1 MRKSLTL
8 VATGVA
14 AALALSACGGSEDAS
29 TSVDTLDPANPVTL
43 TVGASPL
50 PHAQILQYVDD
61 NLAADAGLDLD
72 IKEFDD
78 YVTPNIALDDGSLDA
93 NYYQHLPYF
102 ESQVE
107 SQGYDFEHGAGVHV
121 EPYAVFSEKHE
132 DISAVGDGA
141 RVAIT
146 NDPSN
151 QARALTLLEEAG
163 LLENID
169 DDASVLALTDEQNPK
184 GLEFVENQPELLV
197 NDLSDPTVD
206 LSILNGN
213 YILAAGLS
221 TDDALLVESV
231 TDNPYANF
239 LAWKTG
245 NKDARID
252 KLEELLHSP
261 EVKSFIEET
270 WPNGD
275 VTAAF

>member
-8 VATGVA
+8 AATAVA
-14 AALALSACGGSEDAS
+14 AALTLSACGGSDAS

-43 TVGASPL
+43 TVGASPM
-50 PHAQILQYVDD
+50 PHAQVLAFVAD
-61 NLAADAGLDLD
+61 NLAADAGLELD

-78 YVTPNIALDDGSLDA
+78 YITPNIALDDGSLDA

-102 ESQVE
+102 ESQVQ

-121 EPYAVFSEKHE
+121 EPYAVFSEKH
-132 DISAVGDGA
+132 DDVAAVGEGA

-151 QARALTLLEEAG
+151 QARALELLEEAG
-163 LLENID
+163 LLKDIEA
-169 DDASVLALTDEQNPK
+169 DASVLALTDEQNPK
-184 GLEFVENQPELLV
+184 GLDFVENQPELLV

-206 LSILNGN
+206 LAILNGN

-231 TDNPYANF
+231 ENNPYANF

-261 EVKSFIEET
+261 EVKAFIEET

>member
-8 VATGVA
+8 AATAVA
-14 AALALSACGGSEDAS
+14 AALTLSACGGSDAS

-43 TVGASPL
+43 TVGASPM
-50 PHAQILQYVDD
+50 PHAQVLAFVAD
-61 NLAADAGLDLD
+61 NLAADAGLELD

-78 YVTPNIALDDGSLDA
+78 YITPNIALDDGSLDA

-102 ESQVE
+102 ESQVQ

-121 EPYAVFSEKHE
+121 EPYAVFSEKH
-132 DISAVGDGA
+132 DDVAAVGEGA

-151 QARALTLLEEAG
+151 QARALTLLEGAG
-163 LLENID
+163 LLENVD
-169 DDASVLALTDEQNPK
+169 ADASVLSLTDEQNPK

-197 NDLSDPTVD
+197 SDLSDATVD
-206 LSILNGN
+206 LAIINGN
-213 YILAAGLS
+213 YILAAELS
-221 TDDALLVESV
+221 TEDALLVESV
-231 TDNPYANF
+231 EDNPYANF

-261 EVKSFIEET
+261 EVSSFIEET

>member
-8 VATGVA
+8 AATAVA
-14 AALALSACGGSEDAS
+14 AALTLSACGGSDAS

-43 TVGASPL
+43 TVGASPM
-50 PHAQILQYVDD
+50 PHAQVLAFVAD
-61 NLAADAGLDLD
+61 NLAADAGLELD

-78 YVTPNIALDDGSLDA
+78 YITPNIALDDGSLDA

-102 ESQVE
+102 ESQVQ

-121 EPYAVFSEKHE
+121 EPYAVFSEKH
-132 DISAVGDGA
+132 DDVAAVGEGA

-151 QARALTLLEEAG
+151 QARALELLEEAG
-163 LLENID
+163 LLKDIEA
-169 DDASVLALTDEQNPK
+169 DASVLALTDEQNPK
-184 GLEFVENQPELLV
+184 GLDFVENQPELLV

-206 LSILNGN
+206 LAILNGN

-231 TDNPYANF
+231 EDNPYANF

-245 NKDARID
+245 HKDARID

-261 EVKSFIEET
+261 EVKAFIEET

>member
-8 VATGVA
+8 AATAVA
-14 AALALSACGGSEDAS
+14 AALTLSACGGSDAS

-43 TVGASPL
+43 TVGASPM
-50 PHAQILQYVDD
+50 PHAQVLAFVAD
-61 NLAADAGLDLD
+61 NLAADAGLELD

-78 YVTPNIALDDGSLDA
+78 YITPNIALDDGSLDA

-102 ESQVE
+102 ESQVQ

-121 EPYAVFSEKHE
+121 EPYAVFSEKH
-132 DISAVGDGA
+132 DDVAAVGEGA

-151 QARALTLLEEAG
+151 QARALDLLEEAG
-163 LLENID
+163 LLKDIEA
-169 DDASVLALTDEQNPK
+169 DASVLALTDEQNPK
-184 GLEFVENQPELLV
+184 GLDFVENQPELLV

-206 LSILNGN
+206 LAILNGN

-231 TDNPYANF
+231 ENNPYANF

-261 EVKSFIEET
+261 EVKAFIEET

>member
-14 AALALSACGGSEDAS
+14 AALALSACGGSDAS
-29 TSVDTLDPANPVTL
+29 SESVDTLDPANPVSL

-50 PHAQILQYVDD
+50 PQGQILEYVAD
-61 NLAADAGLDLD
+61 NFAADAGLDLE

-78 YVTPNIALDDGSLDA
+78 YVTPNIALNDGSLDA

-102 ESQVE
+102 ESQVQ

-121 EPYAVFSEKHE
+121 EPYAVFSEKLK
-132 DISAVGDGA
+132 DISEVSDGA

-169 DDASVLALTDEQNPK
+169 AEASVLALTDEQNPK
-184 GLEFVENQPELLV
+184 GLDFVENQPELLV

-206 LSILNGN
+206 LAILNGN

-221 TDDALLVESV
+221 TDDALLVESAE
-231 TDNPYANF
+231 DNPYANF

-245 NKDARID
+245 AKDARID

-261 EVKSFIEET
+261 EVKAYIEKT
-270 WPNGD
+270 WPNGA

>member
-8 VATGVA
+8 AATAVA
-14 AALALSACGGSEDAS
+14 AALTLSACGGSDAS

-43 TVGASPL
+43 TVGASPM
-50 PHAQILQYVDD
+50 PHAQVLAFVAD
-61 NLAADAGLDLD
+61 NLAADAGLELD

-78 YVTPNIALDDGSLDA
+78 YITPNIALDDGSLDA

-102 ESQVE
+102 ESQVQ

-121 EPYAVFSEKHE
+121 EPYAVFSEKH
-132 DISAVGDGA
+132 DDVAAVGEGA

-151 QARALTLLEEAG
+151 QARALELLEEAG
-163 LLENID
+163 LLKDIEA
-169 DDASVLALTDEQNPK
+169 DASVLALTDEQNPK
-184 GLEFVENQPELLV
+184 GLDFVENQPELLV

-206 LSILNGN
+206 LAILNGN

-231 TDNPYANF
+231 ENNPYANF

-261 EVKSFIEET
+261 EVKGFIEET